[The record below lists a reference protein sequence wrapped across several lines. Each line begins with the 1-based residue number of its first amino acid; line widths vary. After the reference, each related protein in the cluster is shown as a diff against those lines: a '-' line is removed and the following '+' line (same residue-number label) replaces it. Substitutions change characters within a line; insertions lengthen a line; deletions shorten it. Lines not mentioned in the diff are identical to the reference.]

1 LDSDGNGKG
10 EILGCPENWTC
21 DDIIESQIAFSAW
34 GNMEQTKAGYDAL
47 FAEMVDRVNN
57 GEPGIFYTWT
67 PASYI
72 TVLVPGENVLWLSV
86 ESVLDSSNPL
96 GVEGG
101 ASHAQGEGFTGFGA
115 DMCTQPCQL
124 GWEPADIQ
132 VSMRTERLNE
142 TPFLRHLFPL
152 IRPSILDI
160 AIMQVDQDAGD
171 GSQAHIIELATGW
184 MAENADV
191 VDGWI
196 HSAMASLDA
205 GETPETID
213 APAIEAA
220 EEVAFPSHVDVN
232 GDGKITIAHV
242 VHGDSNDGG
251 YYQGQT
257 DAMAAHAEANGWDY
271 IKVDKVPPGQSL
283 ETYTNLARGD
293 ADMIIAGGAEGTEGF
308 IPIAG
313 DPAFSHINYLLIAGF
328 PPSTEFF
335 STAVASENHAHF
347 MGGVAMSLLLERT
360 GGKVACITGGP
371 ELPFVLNM
379 KGSMLAGMAHAQEK
393 YGKAVGAEML
403 ITFTGDFEDAALA
416 VEAASAQF
424 NQGCEIIYPYL
435 GGAMPAVWGAAAEQG
450 VGVVGTS
457 MDLCGIPGLEFTTMS
472 ISYNPMYYLADLV
485 DTFVAGD
492 FVEGEQIA
500 VYGAGDGL
508 GIGANICE
516 PTGDEQQILD
526 EVRAELTS
534 GTINVNEL
542 LGNDLGAALEG
553 EVIDVT
559 AEFDA
564 NGDGTITIG
573 VAAAG
578 PADDGAYYQAV
589 VDAAIK
595 LSEDKG
601 WSSPIIIDEIQAAN
615 AADEL
620 TNLADQGVDIIIVG
634 ASEIAEPLADLTEE
648 YSDIFWYCNCGAGY
662 ATLPGL
668 AQSVDDGAE
677 VGYTTGYAAGLIL
690 QENGGTTASMLGCC
704 DLNFEKEFLLAFT
717 MGIQDVNES
726 FEVSYYPTGDFPYDF
741 NSVPNATEA
750 FNTALG
756 DGVGFVL
763 PYLGG
768 AHEPVVQLA
777 NEAGVPVSSAGASN
791 VCARDDLDYAVASR
805 FDGGDYIRAIFP
817 QILSGEVKEGE
828 TKLFKVGVDPE
839 PGGLICDPT
848 DEQQQA
854 MDDIYAN
861 VASGVY
867 AGDFGAIKGQ
877 AYGG

>member
-1 LDSDGNGKG
+1 
-10 EILGCPENWTC
+10 
-21 DDIIESQIAFSAW
+21 
-34 GNMEQTKAGYDAL
+34 
-47 FAEMVDRVNN
+47 
-57 GEPGIFYTWT
+57 
-67 PASYI
+67 
-72 TVLVPGENVLWLSV
+72 
-86 ESVLDSSNPL
+86 
-96 GVEGG
+96 
-101 ASHAQGEGFTGFGA
+101 
-115 DMCTQPCQL
+115 
-124 GWEPADIQ
+124 
-132 VSMRTERLNE
+132 
-142 TPFLRHLFPL
+142 
-152 IRPSILDI
+152 
-160 AIMQVDQDAGD
+160 
-171 GSQAHIIELATGW
+171 
-184 MAENADV
+184 
-191 VDGWI
+191 
-196 HSAMASLDA
+196 
-205 GETPETID
+205 
-213 APAIEAA
+213 
-220 EEVAFPSHVDVN
+220 
-232 GDGKITIAHV
+232 
-242 VHGDSNDGG
+242 
-251 YYQGQT
+251 
-257 DAMAAHAEANGWDY
+257 
-271 IKVDKVPPGQSL
+271 
-283 ETYTNLARGD
+283 
-293 ADMIIAGGAEGTEGF
+293 
-308 IPIAG
+308 
-313 DPAFSHINYLLIAGF
+313 
-328 PPSTEFF
+328 
-335 STAVASENHAHF
+335 
-347 MGGVAMSLLLERT
+347 
-360 GGKVACITGGP
+360 
-371 ELPFVLNM
+371 
-379 KGSMLAGMAHAQEK
+379 
-393 YGKAVGAEML
+393 
-403 ITFTGDFEDAALA
+403 
-416 VEAASAQF
+416 
-424 NQGCEIIYPYL
+424 
-435 GGAMPAVWGAAAEQG
+435 
-450 VGVVGTS
+450 
-457 MDLCGIPGLEFTTMS
+457 
-472 ISYNPMYYLADLV
+472 MYYLADLV

-516 PTGDEQQILD
+516 PVGDEQQILD
-526 EVRAELTS
+526 EVRAELAS

-542 LGNDLGAALEG
+542 LGNDLGAALETASSG
-553 EVIDVT
+553 GEAVANDAVHGHGAEAWQDAIQNPAGAADDSMDPIVMTMANLEGDPIGSFPEIREGFEIAVDQINNTFGGIGGRPIDFQVCVHGFDPAAAINCGNEIGQTMPHLNINGIEFFTPALWPTFLGAGIPTIQTVPIFVADFTVEGNGYSVYGGCPVAFPGAATYTVEEMGYKKIAVLYAGTGPGLECFADTEERFWNQLGTEYELDWKGFPDASGDPTDNDANIQAMAEWFEGSPVEDRVVFFGMQASDCNEMLNAISAAGLETAVVSSGSCVDESVLANPAAANSYFEHQSYIAERPDLYDAYSAWELGQREELLDSSPLRTAPVSSFLRVGYGAGALAYQVFTDMLESGQDIDDHASIIAAFAGLENQHVVGQGPTTCTNNTVEYPSVCKKTLTFVKWTGDAWDLGEFGGKIINVGDIQARVANGPYSRSAASAEEVI

-595 LSEDKG
+595 LSSDKG
-601 WSSPIIIDEIQAAN
+601 WASPIIIDEIQPAN

-634 ASEIAEPLADLTEE
+634 ASEIAEPLPDLTEE

-677 VGYTTGYAAGLIL
+677 VGYTTGYAAGLLL
-690 QENGGTTASMLGCC
+690 QENGGTTAAMLGCC
-704 DLNFEKEFLLAFT
+704 DLNFEKEFLLSFT

-777 NEAGVPVSSAGASN
+777 NESGIPVSSAGASD
-791 VCARDDLDYAVASR
+791 VCARDDLDYAIASR

-817 QILSGEVKEGE
+817 QILNGQVKEGD
-828 TKLFKVGVDPE
+828 TKVFKVGVDPE

-861 VASGVY
+861 VASGMY